1 MPESTVHVVM
11 RDATI
16 VLSDFGGVHTLSL
29 PYVNGDLKW
38 TPGGYSIS
46 HVRPRGIIQSPP
58 MVRRDEDQETTL
70 SVSATLT
77 DLSDAAYATLNAI
90 LHESGYVDTTWV
102 STLGANADAFCVKM
116 VVSIV
121 KNGETHSVTFAHV
134 HLTGEVSLASPG
146 TISATG
152 TDYEAFPALV

>member
-16 VLSDFGGVHTLSL
+16 ILSDYNAVHTLAL
-29 PYVNGDLKW
+29 TYVNGDLKW

-70 SVSATLT
+70 TVTATLT
-77 DLSDAAYATLNAI
+77 DLSDRK
-90 LHESGYVDTTWV
+90 S
-102 STLGANADAFCVKM
+102 
-116 VVSIV
+116 VV
-121 KNGETHSVTFAHV
+121 
-134 HLTGEVSLASPG
+134 
-146 TISATG
+146 
-152 TDYEAFPALV
+152 